1 MRDITREGSDFALE
15 LRRVFDQQQAHRW
28 RLAQSTAEER
38 IARLVRLRDAIWS
51 GREDLKRAVHDDFR
65 KSPEETD
72 LTEVFPTIA
81 EINHTVRHLKRWMA
95 PRRVGRPLALL
106 GTRSEVRFEPKGRV
120 LILSPWNYPFGL
132 LVNPMVAAI
141 AAGNCV
147 IAKPSSKVPAT
158 ARFLKN
164 FFARLFDEG
173 EVALFEGSSAVA
185 DALLDLPFDHV
196 FFTGSPRVG
205 KSVMAA
211 AARHLASVTMELG
224 GKSPVVVDRTADP
237 RLVAERVLWGKFI
250 NAGQTC
256 IAPDYMLL
264 HRSLLDSFIVEAKRV
279 LDHRF
284 GATEEAR
291 KASPDF
297 CRAVSD
303 RHLQGLE
310 RVLSEAVAAGA
321 KVAIG
326 GVVDAAQ
333 RYMGPTIL
341 TDVGADSP
349 IMREEIFGPILPVI
363 TYESLDE
370 VFGVIRAREK
380 PLALYIFAT
389 DKAAIETILANTTA
403 GGSCVN
409 SVVVHAVNP
418 NLPFGGVGH
427 SGMGSY
433 HGVHGFRALSHE
445 RAVLRQ
451 GRLDSLRYFYPPYT
465 AAVRKRIHMALK
477 RLA

>member
-1 MRDITREGSDFALE
+1 MSEVSREASDLGAE
-15 LRRVFDQQQAHRW
+15 LRRVFDAQQAQRW
-28 RLAQSTAEER
+28 HLAQSTAEER
-38 IARLVRLRDAIWS
+38 IARLVRLREAI
-51 GREDLKRAVHDDFR
+51 GARREELQRAIHEDFR
-65 KSPEETD
+65 KSPAETD

-81 EINHTVRHLKRWMA
+81 EINHTVRHLKQWMA
-95 PRRVGRPLALL
+95 PRRVRTSLALL
-106 GTRSEVRFEPKGRV
+106 GARSEVRYEPKGRV

-158 ARFLKN
+158 ARFLKS
-164 FFARLFDEG
+164 FITGLFDEG
-173 EVALFEGSSAVA
+173 EVALFEGTSAVA
-185 DALLDLPFDHV
+185 DALLELPFDHV

-211 AARHLASVTMELG
+211 AAKHLASVTMELG

-237 RLVAERVLWGKFI
+237 RLVAERVLWGKYI

-264 HRSLLDSFIVEAKRV
+264 HESLRDRFLEEAKRV

-303 RHLQGLE
+303 AHLQGLQ
-310 RVLSEAVAAGA
+310 RVLDDSVAAGA
-321 KVAIG
+321 TVAIG
-326 GVVDAAQ
+326 GVVDATQ
-333 RYMGPTIL
+333 RYLSPTIL
-341 TDVGADSP
+341 MDVREDSP
-349 IMREEIFGPILPVI
+349 IMQEEIFGPILPVI
-363 TYESLDE
+363 TYRSLDE
-370 VFGVIRAREK
+370 VFRVIRAREK
-380 PLALYIFAT
+380 PLALYVFGT
-389 DKAAIETILANTTA
+389 DEGTIQCILANTTA
-403 GGSCVN
+403 GGTCVN
-409 SVVVHAVNP
+409 SVVVHVANP
-418 NLPFGGVGH
+418 NLPFGGVGQ
-427 SGMGSY
+427 SGLGSY
-433 HGVHGFRALSHE
+433 HGVHGFRNLSHE

-451 GRLDSLRYFYPPYT
+451 GRFDSLKYFYPPYT
-465 AAVRKRIHMALK
+465 DAVRKRIRLALK
-477 RLA
+477 HLG